1 MRAAMQK
8 FEEGGATVIQLQT
21 SHAFHS
27 RIVAPANEPLRRFL
41 EGLEISLPSIP
52 ITANVD
58 GSFYPD
64 SVSDTEEVKDVILE
78 KLAPQMSSAVE
89 WTSQV
94 ESMKDAGARIYLE
107 VGPKRALALFAEQ
120 ILDEE
125 ECIVNITNH
134 PKIIAVSKTFKMDK
148 IFDSLTKSS
157 LCFDKNTSI

>member
-1 MRAAMQK
+1 M
-8 FEEGGATVIQLQT
+8 V
-21 SHAFHS
+21 
-27 RIVAPANEPLRRFL
+27 PANEPLRRFL

-94 ESMKDAGARIYLE
+94 ESMRDAELE
-107 VGPKRALALFAEQ
+107 YTWK
-120 ILDEE
+120 
-125 ECIVNITNH
+125 
-134 PKIIAVSKTFKMDK
+134 
-148 IFDSLTKSS
+148 
-157 LCFDKNTSI
+157 